1 LKELS
6 KIENTNIQVE
16 WPLPIGLVRLA

>member
-6 KIENTNIQVE
+6 RIENTNIRVR
-16 WPLPIGLVRLA
+16 WPLPIGLDQ